1 MIYDNKHLIVEIL
14 AIQLVF
20 NISFILDVQIIREV
34 IGFLYLTFI
43 PGIIILRFLKLENL
57 SKAEVSGLSVGLS
70 LAFLMFLGLLLNE
83 ILPLIGFLCP
93 LSTNVLIITLNLIVT
108 LLCLILYCF
117 RLKENAERIHI
128 RLFLLDELVLLIL
141 IFLFVLSVFGTL
153 HMNTNTENSFLLLFF
168 LLVPV
173 VFLTVLALRQKF
185 RLDILPITLLITY
198 AAILM
203 VTSLTTSYIFGY
215 DNHFELYSFKITDN
229 SSIWNPAPSVTEID
243 MGSAMLSVTVLP
255 TIYSKI
261 MGLEAAW
268 VFKIVYP
275 LLVAFVPF
283 ALYQFFTL
291 HFKKEA
297 AFLGVFLFII
307 HSLDGLGSIKEWIAT
322 VFYVLL
328 FFVIFTDKIQ
338 WSKRKMLFL
347 VFAGAL
353 VVSHYSK
360 SYIFMFIL
368 ISIWVISFIL
378 KKNAKV
384 TLSMILI
391 FASMAF
397 AWYIFTLQ
405 AVTFEALLS
414 IFNNIYRSLTSEF
427 LNPESRGPTVMT
439 ALGLLGPPTYLHM
452 LSRVFFYLT
461 VLLML
466 IGFISVGLK
475 FWKER
480 SNYEYFVLVCVNM
493 WLLTM
498 TIIVP
503 NLAPSYTMGRF
514 YRTALIVLAPLCF
527 LGGEEIVANL
537 HRLRLTSLQRKIS
550 ALFLTCAILIP
561 FFLFQTGFFYE
572 IAKVECWSIPLSG
585 YRMPPSEVSGPLLYA
600 VDVSGA
606 IWLSRYTDKA
616 SAIYADGV
624 AWVRALTS
632 YGLIDYGR
640 FRALGNTTR
649 TLEIGSLIY
658 LRRLNIVH
666 GIMVGGYVTQW
677 NTSDLQ
683 PLFDMQNMV
692 YSNGECL
699 IYKNSEK

>member
-1 MIYDNKHLIVEIL
+1 MNFGSRSFTATALTL
-14 AIQLVF
+14 Q
-20 NISFILDVQIIREV
+20 FILIFSIYWNIQVVRQV
-34 IGFLYLTFI
+34 LGFLYLTFV
-43 PGIIILRFLKLENL
+43 PGIVILKFLKLENL
-57 SKAEVSGLSVGLS
+57 SRAEVTAISLGLS
-70 LAFLMFLGLLLNE
+70 LAFLMFVGLLINE
-83 ILPLIGFLCP
+83 LFPLIGFLYP
-93 LSTNVLIITLNLIVT
+93 LSTDVLITVLSLIITL
-108 LLCLILYCF
+108 LYLVYYF
-117 RLKENAERIHI
+117 KLERNFDSINV
-128 RLFLLDELVLLIL
+128 RLFLLEKFVILVLIC
-141 IFLFVLSVFGTL
+141 LFILSVFGTL
-153 HMNTNTENSFLLLFF
+153 FMNASNENLFLLLFF
-168 LLVPV
+168 LLIPV
-173 VFLTVLALRQKF
+173 VFSAVLVLRQKF
-185 RLDILPITLLITY
+185 RLDILPITLLVTY

-203 VTSLTTSYIFGY
+203 VTWLTTSYIFGY
-215 DNHFELYSFKITDN
+215 DSHLELYSFKITDN
-229 SSIWNPAPSVTEID
+229 ASIWNPARSVVEID
-243 MGSAMLSVTVLP
+243 KGNAMLSITILP

-268 VFKIVYP
+268 VFKVVYP
-275 LLVAFVPF
+275 LLAAFVPF
-283 ALYQFFTL
+283 ALYQFFRL
-291 HFKKEA
+291 HFKREA

-322 VFYVLL
+322 IFYVLL

-368 ISIWVISFIL
+368 ICIWVISFIL
-378 KKNAKV
+378 KKNVKV

-414 IFNNIYRSLTSEF
+414 TFNNIYRSLTSEF

-439 ALGLLGPPTYLHM
+439 ALGLVGPPTYLHII
-452 LSRVFFYLT
+452 SRMFFYLT
-461 VLLML
+461 VLLIL
-466 IGFISVGLK
+466 VGFVSVGLK

-493 WLLTM
+493 MLLAM
-498 TIIVP
+498 TIIIP
-503 NLAPSYTMGRF
+503 NLAPSYNMTRF

-537 HRLRLTSLQRKIS
+537 HRLGLASLQRKIS
-550 ALFLTCAILIP
+550 ALFLTCAVLIP
-561 FFLFQTGFFYE
+561 FFLFQIGFFYE
-572 IAKVECWSIPLSG
+572 VAKVECWSIPLSG
-585 YRMPPSEVSGPLLYA
+585 YRMPPSEVSGPLLYG

-606 IWLSRYTDKA
+606 VWLSRYTDET
-616 SAIYADGV
+616 SAIYADYV
-624 AWVRALTS
+624 AWDRALTS

-666 GIMVGGYVTQW
+666 GIMVGGYLPQW
-677 NTSDLQ
+677 STTDMQ
-683 PLFDMQNMV
+683 PLLNTLNHV
-692 YSNGECL
+692 YSNGECS
-699 IYKNSEK
+699 IYKNP